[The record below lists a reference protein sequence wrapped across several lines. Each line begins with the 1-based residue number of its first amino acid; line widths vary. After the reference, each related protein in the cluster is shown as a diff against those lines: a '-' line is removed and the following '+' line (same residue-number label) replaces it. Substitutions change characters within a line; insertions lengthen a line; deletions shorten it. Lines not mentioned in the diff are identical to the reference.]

1 MPFIM
6 ANARFAVHNIGGDT
20 HPFRS
25 GSGLRNVARGKRL
38 LDRRQS
44 CRPLQTSGLRIFACP
59 PPLCRVEFHIDC
71 FALPHIMCAN
81 HRRRR
86 VAGESYGMLV
96 VNCISGKN
104 LSQCFKRATH
114 ADAGILG
121 RVQVDFRCGYVR
133 MTQQIL
139 DVADADAARQQVRR
153 ETVPQRVG

>member
-1 MPFIM
+1 MRDLRFI
-6 ANARFAVHNIGGDT
+6 
-20 HPFRS
+20 
-25 GSGLRNVARGKRL
+25 
-38 LDRRQS
+38 
-44 CRPLQTSGLRIFACP
+44 TSGGTLIPFGLDQACGTLRGASVCLTGGSHAAPSKLRVFASSLAP